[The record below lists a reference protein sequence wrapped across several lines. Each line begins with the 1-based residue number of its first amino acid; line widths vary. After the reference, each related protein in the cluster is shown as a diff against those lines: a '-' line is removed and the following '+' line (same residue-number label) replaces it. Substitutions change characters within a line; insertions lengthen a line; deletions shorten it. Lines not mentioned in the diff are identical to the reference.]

1 MKKLLCLA
9 LIFLVSCSA
18 APDPTQILRS
28 TQEKLSA
35 GCSFDLQFSTGEEAS
50 LCWSAEEQSLCFSA
64 PEAIEGL
71 CYVRD
76 GGGLTVTFE
85 GISARISPYALP
97 EGAAAG
103 EIYEAVDMLLM
114 ADAESLDCETE
125 TDGLLK
131 ISTQSSPRGLPAPRN
146 SQKMQSA
153 WIDTESC
160 LPIAVKTEHWDAAL
174 ALHNPLCYTK
184 D

>member
-1 MKKLLCLA
+1 MKKLLC
-9 LIFLVSCSA
+9 FLCLFCLGSCSQ
-18 APDPTQILRS
+18 APEPAEILLQTQQNLA
-28 TQEKLSA
+28 A
-35 GCSFDLQFSTGEEAS
+35 GCSFDLEFSTGEEAS
-50 LCWSAEEQSLCFSA
+50 LCWSPEEQSLCFSA

-97 EGAAAG
+97 EGAAAV
-103 EIYEAVDMLLM
+103 EIYEALDTILI
-114 ADAESLDCETE
+114 ADAETLSCDTE
-125 TDGLLK
+125 ADGLLK
-131 ISTQSSPRGLPAPRN
+131 VSTQSSQRGHLA
-146 SQKMQSA
+146 A

-174 ALHNPLCYTK
+174 ALQNPLCYTE

>member
-35 GCSFDLQFSTGEEAS
+35 GCSFGLQFSTGEEAS
-50 LCWSAEEQSLCFSA
+50 LCWSAEEQRLCFTTPDA
-64 PEAIEGL
+64 VEGL
-71 CYVRD
+71 CYLRD

-85 GISARISPYALP
+85 GISSKISEAALP
-97 EGAAAG
+97 QGAAVA
-103 EIYEAVDMLLM
+103 EIFDALDTILISDSEA
-114 ADAESLDCETE
+114 LDCDTE

-131 ISTQSSPRGLPAPRN
+131 VSTQSSPRGLPAPRN
-146 SQKMQSA
+146 NQRTLSA
-153 WIDTESC
+153 AAWVDVESC
-160 LPIAVKTEHWDAAL
+160 LPIAVETEHWAVAL
-174 ALHNPLCYTK
+174 ALHNAL
-184 D
+184 

>member
-85 GISARISPYALP
+85 GISVTDWADGGTID
-97 EGAAAG
+97 GG
-103 EIYEAVDMLLM
+103 EVE
-114 ADAESLDCETE
+114 ESTE
-125 TDGLLK
+125 NK
-131 ISTQSSPRGLPAPRN
+131 
-146 SQKMQSA
+146 
-153 WIDTESC
+153 
-160 LPIAVKTEHWDAAL
+160 
-174 ALHNPLCYTK
+174 
-184 D
+184 

>member
-35 GCSFDLQFSTGEEAS
+35 GCEFALQFSTGEEAS

-64 PEAIEGL
+64 PKAIEGL

-103 EIYEAVDMLLM
+103 EIYEALDTILISDSE
-114 ADAESLDCETE
+114 ALDCETE

-131 ISTQSSPRGLPAPRN
+131 VSTQSSPRGHLA
-146 SQKMQSA
+146 A
-153 WIDTESC
+153 WIDTETC

-174 ALHNPLCYTK
+174 ALHNPLCYTE

>member
-35 GCSFDLQFSTGEEAS
+35 GCEFALEFSTGEEAS

-103 EIYEAVDMLLM
+103 EVFEAIDALLCS
-114 ADAESLDCETE
+114 DEESLDCNFE

-131 ISTQSSPRGLPAPRN
+131 ISTQSSQRGHLA
-146 SQKMQSA
+146 A
-153 WIDTESC
+153 WIDTESY

-174 ALHNPLCYTK
+174 ALQNPLCYTE